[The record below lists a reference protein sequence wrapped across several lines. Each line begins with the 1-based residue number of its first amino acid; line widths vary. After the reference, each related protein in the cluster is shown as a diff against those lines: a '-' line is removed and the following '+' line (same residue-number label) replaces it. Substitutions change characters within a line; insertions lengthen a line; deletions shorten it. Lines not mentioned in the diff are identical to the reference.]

1 MLLKGWYQ
9 TALVTIALAEM
20 PGWIGSYSLQ
30 QLKANAPSPE
40 ERLLV
45 KPNNPLIKN
54 FRIRNI
60 NKSAWQKDLNVLKFR
75 R

>member
-40 ERLLV
+40 ERLLF
-45 KPNNPLIKN
+45 KSNNPLIKN
-54 FRIRNI
+54 FRI
-60 NKSAWQKDLNVLKFR
+60 KVLGKTI
-75 R
+75 